1 MRLKSLEIKGFKSFA
16 NDTRLH
22 FEEDVIGIVGPN
34 GAGKSNVVD
43 AIRWVLGEQK
53 GKELRL
59 ESMGDVLFNGTKKRK
74 PSQVAQ
80 VAITFDN
87 NLGVLP
93 SEYQEVMISRHLY
106 RSGESEYKLNGVSCR
121 LKDIQSLLID
131 TGIGSNS
138 YAIIALG
145 MVDDILYDKDNAR
158 RKMFEQA
165 AGISKYKK
173 RKHET
178 MLKLK
183 ATAEDLTRIDDILKE
198 IETNL
203 ETLGK
208 QAKRTAKYF
217 DLKKKYKALSLT
229 LGARNNVELREQFA
243 LSEKQIVE
251 QTDLYS
257 RLEAD
262 LNIMHADLEKL
273 KKDHLGDEMSVS
285 AFQKELNELVSRIRT
300 VENDK
305 SLAEQKIAFIKQN
318 KQNLETQIVKAN
330 ERIKRFQDEIAA
342 VQIQYNEQDVLLQTH
357 RGHLKDA
364 QGKRDEIAA
373 AYREMVEN
381 RDHANQQQQQFEKDV
396 FDLEKNIAVLL
407 NNADI
412 IRNENKIIADE
423 TTRLE
428 EESLRLQGQLKEE
441 GVRKENAANE
451 LASLEEKELGRLRK
465 IRELEVNLATE
476 LDALRQTQRKL
487 DARSHEAELLKD
499 MISNLEGFPESIKFL
514 NKAQDWNVK
523 APLLSDVIYC
533 DQRHRVIVEQI
544 LEPYLNYYVVKTWD
558 EASRAVKLLS
568 FAQKG
573 RANFFILSEFDHS
586 TNTQA
591 HNGLSPLLSHLQI
604 DNEYENL
611 VKRLLYNVY
620 VSDGSP
626 LDQYDSSIDLN
637 TMTIIDKEAQMIRR
651 AGQLTGGSVGLFEG
665 KKLGRKKHLEH
676 LENEILEMRK
686 TWHDLQ
692 AKVHLSQ
699 ADLASLQGVDVND
712 QLKTL
717 RQQAVHLMQSWAEL
731 NSRLHHIAERIED
744 SKLRTVKNTE
754 SLKDIEFKVQTAST
768 TLEDKK
774 IKFKDYAES
783 IDQTEEKYQS
793 IQAQLNEAEAATNE
807 LKLQEIHLANKL
819 ESLGRELK
827 YNTDQNDQI
836 TQAREQ
842 HSQQIEAESHDLKN
856 MLQKV
861 EEMSTSL
868 QKQYEEKKAKEA
880 HLTVVEQGYYQQRNE
895 IAQVEEKL
903 KIEEKKRSNLQFQ
916 INELKDKHNQLK
928 FRLIAISERMEVEFG
943 VRLEEITTEHLN
955 DELPLEELE
964 EKVLRL
970 RKRLENYGE
979 INPLAIEAFEEI
991 KIRYDNINE
1000 QRQDILNAKE
1010 SLLETIT
1017 EIEVTATTQF
1027 LESFD
1032 KVRENFVEVFRSLFT
1047 TDDTCDLILLNPESP
1062 LESNIDII
1070 AKPKGKRPKSLS
1082 QLSGGEKT
1090 LTAIALLFALYL
1102 MKPAPFCVFDE
1113 VDAPLDDA
1121 NIQKFNKIIKKF
1133 SSQSQ
1138 FIIVTHNKTT
1148 MAAVDTIYG
1157 VYMEEQGVSGLSQV
1171 DFRDYEDKEELLALQ
1186 N

>member
-59 ESMGDVLFNGTKKRK
+59 ESMGDVIFNGTKKRK
-74 PSQVAQ
+74 PSPVAQ

-158 RKMFEQA
+158 RRMFEQA

-183 ATAEDLTRIDDILKE
+183 ATTEDLTRVEDILKE
-198 IETNL
+198 IEINL
-203 ETLGK
+203 ESLGK

-217 DLKKKYKALSLT
+217 DLKNKYKSFSLT
-229 LGARNNVELREQFA
+229 LGARNNVELREQFKT
-243 LSEKQIVE
+243 SEKVIQE

-257 RLEAD
+257 GLDAA
-262 LNIMHADLEKL
+262 LNGMHADLEKM

-285 AFQKELNELVSRIRT
+285 AFQKELNELVSQIRST
-300 VENDK
+300 ENDK
-305 SLAEQKIAFIKQN
+305 NLAEQKIAFIRQN
-318 KQNLETQIVKAN
+318 KKNLETQILQAD
-330 ERIKRFQDEIAA
+330 ERIGKFQQDIVGVRAQHDEQASKLAA
-342 VQIQYNEQDVLLQTH
+342 HREQLSA
-357 RGHLKDA
+357 A
-364 QGKRDEIAA
+364 QAARDEVAA
-373 AYREMVEN
+373 RYHEMVEN
-381 RDHANQQQQQFEKDV
+381 RDEVNEAHQQFEKEV

-407 NNADI
+407 NNAEI
-412 IRNENKIIADE
+412 LRNENRIIADE
-423 TTRLE
+423 TSRLE
-428 EESLRLQGQLKEE
+428 EEAGKLRDRLKEE
-441 GVRKENAANE
+441 GEKKEKAAQE
-451 LASLEEKELGRLRK
+451 LAALEEEELKRLRT
-465 IRELEVNLATE
+465 IRTLEVNLSAE
-476 LDALRQTQRKL
+476 LEELRQTQRKL
-487 DARSHEAELLKD
+487 DARTHEADLLKD

-514 NKAQDWNVK
+514 NKAQDWNTA

-533 DQRHRVIVEQI
+533 DQKYRVMVEQI

-558 EASRAVKLLS
+558 EASHAVKLLS

-573 RANFFILSEFDHS
+573 RANFFILSEFDRAMA
-586 TNTQA
+586 TEPID
-591 HNGLSPLLSHLQI
+591 GLSPLLSHIEIEQG
-604 DNEYENL
+604 YENI
-611 VKRLLYNVY
+611 VRRLLYKVY
-620 VSDGSP
+620 VSEGSA
-626 LDQYDSSIDLN
+626 LDPVNASVDIN
-637 TMTIIDKEAQMIRR
+637 TLTIIDKQAQMIRR
-651 AGQLTGGSVGLFEG
+651 AGQLTGGSIGLFEG

-676 LENEILEMRK
+676 LEQEILELRK
-686 TWHDLQ
+686 TWHAVQ
-692 AKVHLSQ
+692 AKVHASQ
-699 ADLASLQGVDVND
+699 AQLTNLQNVDVSEQLQG
-712 QLKTL
+712 L
-717 RQQAVHLMQSWAEL
+717 RQHAVQLMQSYSEI
-731 NSRLHHIAERIED
+731 NSRLQHIAERLED
-744 SKLRTVKNTE
+744 SKNRTGKNHQTLLEIEQKVESASE
-754 SLKDIEFKVQTAST
+754 SLKQKKAAFETHAAS
-768 TLEDKK
+768 K
-774 IKFKDYAES
+774 S
-783 IDQTEEKYQS
+783 QTEEKYKQIQS
-793 IQAQLNEAEAATNE
+793 ELNEAEAAANE

-827 YNTDQNDQI
+827 YNTDQSEQI
-836 TQAREQ
+836 LQAKEQ
-842 HSQQIEAESHDLKN
+842 HKQQIDTESEELER
-856 MLQKV
+856 MLGTV
-861 EEMSTSL
+861 EEMSNAL
-868 QKQYEEKKAKEA
+868 HEQYEQKKSKET
-880 HLTVVEQGYYQQRNE
+880 HLTEVEQGYYQQRNLISE
-895 IAQVEEKL
+895 GEEKI
-903 KIEEKKRSNLQFQ
+903 KQEEKKRTQLQIH
-916 INELKDKHNQLK
+916 INELKDQHNQLK
-928 FRLIAISERMEVEFG
+928 YRLIAISERMEVEFG
-943 VRLEEITTEHLN
+943 VRLEDITDEHLN
-955 DELPLEELE
+955 EDIPLDELE

-979 INPLAIEAFEEI
+979 INPMAVDAYEEI
-991 KIRYDNINE
+991 KIRYDNINN
-1000 QRQDILNAKE
+1000 QRQDILTAKD
-1010 SLLETIT
+1010 SLLETIS
-1017 EIEVTATTQF
+1017 EIEETATSQF

-1032 KVRENFVEVFRSLFT
+1032 RVRENFVDVFRSLFT
-1047 TDDTCDLILLNPESP
+1047 QDDACDLILLNPESP

-1133 SSQSQ
+1133 SAQSQ
-1138 FIIVTHNKTT
+1138 FIIVTHNKST

-1171 DFRDYEDKEELLALQ
+1171 DFREFDQRESLALQ